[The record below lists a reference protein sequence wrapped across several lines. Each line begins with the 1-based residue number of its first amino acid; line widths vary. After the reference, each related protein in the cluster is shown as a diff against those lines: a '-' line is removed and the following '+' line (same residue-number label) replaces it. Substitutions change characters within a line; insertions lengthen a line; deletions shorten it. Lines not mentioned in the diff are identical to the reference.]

1 PTTLRPATGITPAD
15 SWTPPHPAPRSFPTR
30 RSSDLN
36 QTRKPVRWKP
46 RIGIAEHVNLR
57 HGSVLD
63 GAGEIMNLLPARCC
77 APGDQDVGDRK
88 STRLNSSHVSI
99 SYAVF
104 CLKKKRLPNGILAH

>member
-1 PTTLRPATGITPAD
+1 MKTADNVPAVAGTDCLRIE
-15 SWTPPHPAPRSFPTR
+15 R
-30 RSSDLN
+30 RN

-63 GAGEIMNLLPARCC
+63 GAGEIMNLLPARGC